1 MKSRGIIIAW
11 VLGEAI
17 VLYRGPFKEKRP
29 PWPSELFYT
38 SIVFVSLGFLAE
50 IESAATIAV
59 LLGFGWDIAAF
70 MNLAPSLPVNQGK
83 GILGTAPQKPPQGP
97 QGRGGD

>member
-70 MNLAPSLPVNQGK
+70 MNLAPSLPVNKVKTTLGSAPPK
-83 GILGTAPQKPPQGP
+83 GE
-97 QGRGGD
+97 RGNLP